1 MTLDEAVALLREAT
15 SYLDDVVRS
24 APEKWKWTDEQRE
37 AHDLMRRIDAALA
50 AHNEEPAELDWAR
63 EYLPHAQE
71 TRLVARTE
79 DFVFH
84 IRGDGGCML
93 YEGNNNPYG
102 YHHTVDQAKAHAA
115 EIVKQAR
122 SAR

>member
-1 MTLDEAVALLREAT
+1 MTLDEAVTLLREAREC
-15 SYLDDVVRS
+15 VVGRCN
-24 APEKWKWTDEQRE
+24 TGLRD
-37 AHDLMRRIDAALA
+37 RIDAALA
-50 AHNEEPAELDWAR
+50 AHDAEPAELDWAR
-63 EYLPHAQE
+63 EHLPHANE

-93 YEGNNNPYG
+93 YEGNDNPYG

>member
-1 MTLDEAVALLREAT
+1 MTLDEAVALLREA
-15 SYLDDVVRS
+15 
-24 APEKWKWTDEQRE
+24 
-37 AHDLMRRIDAALA
+37 LMAIRLPCVSGGWPCGCETCETKTRIDAALA
-50 AHNEEPAELDWAR
+50 AHDAEPVELDWAR

-93 YEGNNNPYG
+93 YEGNDNPYG

>member
-1 MTLDEAVALLREAT
+1 MTLDEAVALLREARKVFRERQ
-15 SYLDDVVRS
+15 YD
-24 APEKWKWTDEQRE
+24 AGWCDEYDRL
-37 AHDLMRRIDAALA
+37 ADRIDAALA
-50 AHNEEPAELDWAR
+50 AHDAEPAELDWAR
-63 EYLPHAQE
+63 EHLTHANE

-93 YEGNNNPYG
+93 YEGNDNPYG

-115 EIVKQAR
+115 EIIKQSR

>member
-1 MTLDEAVALLREAT
+1 MTLDEAVALLREAH
-15 SYLDDVVRS
+15 SFVD
-24 APEKWKWTDEQRE
+24 PTDT
-37 AHDLMRRIDAALA
+37 DLFDRISDALA
-50 AHNEEPAELDWAR
+50 AHDAEPAELDWAR
-63 EYLPHAQE
+63 EYLPHANE

-93 YEGNNNPYG
+93 YEGNDNPYG